1 MKMEGL
7 RKATALGGLL
17 ALLVLVGCLG
27 PGHATARLY
36 DVNMGI
42 ENKWARE
49 GVFLAFLPGYLVC
62 SLGDNLIFN
71 SIQWWTGDNPIDPPE
86 KRTVPSEYGL

>member
-1 MKMEGL
+1 M
-7 RKATALGGLL
+7 RKSWLVMVAVCGLL
-17 ALLVLVGCLG
+17 CTSCLG

-36 DVNMGI
+36 QYNQEF

-49 GVFLAFLPGYLVC
+49 GLFIAFLPGYIFT

-71 SIQWWTGDNPIDPPE
+71 PIQWWTGENPVDPPE
-86 KRTVPSEYGL
+86 AHGPSEFGL